1 MDRTKIIIQSLL
13 RSIGPNY
20 SSAHLAQEFSMACA
34 LLFGRNKVGQYLIL
48 EEVLEYGNHIFD
60 FICSY
65 KALRP
70 GSSKDGKTIF
80 FPSNLIEITLASKS
94 G

>member
-1 MDRTKIIIQSLL
+1 M
-13 RSIGPNY
+13 
-20 SSAHLAQEFSMACA
+20 
-34 LLFGRNKVGQYLIL
+34 IL